1 MVMRPE
7 PWGEALDE
15 LVPGG
20 PAAPA
25 PAVPTLVVP
34 TPAGTTF
41 TQSTARRLAQLP
53 WLLFA
58 CGRYEGIDQRVVDH
72 AATRMPVQE
81 LSVGDYVVN
90 GGEVAALV
98 MIEAVV
104 RLLPGFMGNP
114 ASLDVESHGST
125 DASGLLEHP
134 VYTKPSSWRGHR
146 VPEVLLSGH
155 HAQIEAWRREQSL
168 LRTAERR
175 PDLLPDEPR

>member
-1 MVMRPE
+1 
-7 PWGEALDE
+7 
-15 LVPGG
+15 
-20 PAAPA
+20 
-25 PAVPTLVVP
+25 
-34 TPAGTTF
+34 
-41 TQSTARRLAQLP
+41 
-53 WLLFA
+53 
-58 CGRYEGIDQRVVDH
+58 
-72 AATRMPVQE
+72 MPVQE

-146 VPEVLLSGH
+146 VPEALLSGH